1 MSKLKH
7 IFSFLKAW
15 LKNPRSIGAV
25 TPSSQYLAKNIITQ
39 INHCNDGIILELGPG
54 TGVFTRAMIQS
65 GIPAKKIITIERE
78 ARFAKALKAQLPD
91 INVIEGD
98 ATELSKLLANN
109 NIKVGT
115 IISSLPLLSIN
126 KKIRD
131 AILDQ
136 ILTVASNH
144 CQFIQFT
151 YKLKIDTLKYPKNYS
166 LKNTFITWRNLPP
179 ARVLVFDIEKN
190 QE

>member
-39 INHCNDGIILELGPG
+39 IDRCNDGMILELGPG

-91 INVIEGD
+91 ITVIEGD
-98 ATELSKLLANN
+98 ATELSKLLASNN
-109 NIKVGT
+109 MKVGT

-126 KKIRD
+126 KKIRN

-151 YKLKIDTLKYPKNYS
+151 YKLKIDTLNYPKTYS

-190 QE
+190 QK